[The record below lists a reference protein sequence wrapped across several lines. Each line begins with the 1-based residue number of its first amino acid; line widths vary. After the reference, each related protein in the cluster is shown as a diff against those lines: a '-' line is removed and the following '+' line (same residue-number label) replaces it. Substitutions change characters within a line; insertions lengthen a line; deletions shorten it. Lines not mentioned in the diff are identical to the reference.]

1 MERVLMKNIHKSKA
15 GKAREKT
22 LSDQLEAEQGMAMR
36 ESESVN
42 GWDQSKD
49 SSTTRPHIKDFDFK
63 DEGLWMGT
71 ESVKLKLTS

>member
-1 MERVLMKNIHKSKA
+1 MKNIHKSKA

-22 LSDQLEAEQGMAMR
+22 LSHQLEAERGMAMR

-49 SSTTRPHIKDFDFK
+49 SSTTSYKTAH
-63 DEGLWMGT
+63 
-71 ESVKLKLTS
+71 